1 MTGVQ
6 TCALPISYG
15 TNVLIGTDPGEKDT
29 PSDVAKPQL
38 DYLKSKKIP
47 THIYLV
53 GPGMMSWSEQERNQI
68 KRYAKSIGINT
79 SKNDWHKQWI
89 SIGWK
94 KKVFQ
99 QFEYYYKNYNAYS
112 CEIDNLDSAIAN
124 NPIKTIEYF
133 KQLKTELRAA
143 NVPTKLMLKNLDIEQ
158 LKAVSNNISDL
169 GLDFLC
175 EYAIFEKGTGNP
187 NKQIELCKSIK
198 IQAITPINGLNDTN
212 HYGVIDAGVAYKCN
226 E

>member
-1 MTGVQ
+1 MFSLFFPFFTKTKVEASINKPLERYFFNANRG
-6 TCALPISYG
+6 ISRKKIDSIIGAYG

-175 EYAIFEKGTGNP
+175 E
-187 NKQIELCKSIK
+187 
-198 IQAITPINGLNDTN
+198 
-212 HYGVIDAGVAYKCN
+212 
-226 E
+226 